1 MRYMLRTDNVEFE
14 VSKTA
19 VPKVDQNGAQKID
32 PVSKLPVWSVELT
45 AWTGE
50 DQGAD
55 VVTVSIPAASIPT
68 LRWREPV
75 EVVDLEMLPWA
86 QKRRDGELHQGVAFK
101 AVEIRPA
108 RAMTAVAA

>member
-1 MRYMLRTDNVEFE
+1 MRYMLRTDGTEFE

-19 VPKVDQNGAQKID
+19 VPKTDMNGAQKID
-32 PVSKLPVWSVELT
+32 SATKMPVWSVELT
-45 AWTGE
+45 IWTGE

-55 VVTVSIPAASIPT
+55 VVTVSIPAPVMPV

-86 QKRRDGELHQGVAFK
+86 QKRRDGELHQGVAFR
-101 AVEIRPA
+101 AADIRPV
-108 RAMTAVAA
+108 RQVQAVAA

>member
-1 MRYMLRTDNVEFE
+1 MRYMLKTEGTEFE

-19 VPKVDQNGAQKID
+19 VPKTDPNGAQKID
-32 PVSKLPVWSVELT
+32 PVTKLPVWSVELT

-55 VVTVSIPAASIPT
+55 VVMVSIPAASIPT

-75 EVVDLEMLPWA
+75 DVVDLEMLPWA

-101 AVEIRPA
+101 AAEIRPM
-108 RAMTAVAA
+108 RAMSAVAA